1 MSALTEA
8 LLGEIQD
15 LVATVTERRDD
26 AAVRFEADL
35 AELQTLQAALQ
46 DGRPSDD
53 ARMRVRALKQRHQG
67 EEGKR
72 GAQMKAQDVR
82 VRMRA
87 PQDLVGSAPPPV
99 KSDRPVVKPGLSRV
113 VVLGSIQ
120 RELGQIDQRIVE
132 LLVDEGES
140 KSGPEVCFLTDLRA
154 GLIAVQKQL
163 PEHDVLL
170 NLVNEHVD
178 AVEATFKDLR
188 SGGIARARRFF
199 EHDRELL
206 GRLKAMVRA
215 DGQKKGEAEK
225 TVQKL
230 SESLQKARKT
240 LEAPPKDLSKVS
252 RELEDTL
259 LTIHKVL
266 QDGGFVAAR
275 SLLFS
280 ALRT

>member
-8 LLGEIQD
+8 LLGEIED
-15 LVATVTERRDD
+15 LLQTVNERRDD
-26 AAVRFEADL
+26 AATRFEADL
-35 AELQTLQAALQ
+35 AELQTLQGALQ
-46 DGRPSDD
+46 EGRPSDD
-53 ARMRVRALKQRHQG
+53 ARMRLRALKQRHQND
-67 EEGKR
+67 EGKR
-72 GAQMKAQDVR
+72 GSQLKAQDVR

-87 PQDLVGSAPPPV
+87 PQDPVGSAPPA
-99 KSDRPVVKPGLSRV
+99 KTDKPVVRPGLSRV

-120 RELGQIDQRIVE
+120 RELAQIDQRIVE

-140 KSGPEVCFLTDLRA
+140 KTGPEVCFLTDLRA

-170 NLVNEHVD
+170 NLVNEHVES
-178 AVEATFKDLR
+178 VEATFKDLR
-188 SGGIARARRFF
+188 TGGIARARRFF

-206 GRLKAMVRA
+206 GRLKAMVRV
-215 DGQKKGEAEK
+215 DGQKKGEADK

-230 SESLQKARKT
+230 SEALQKARKT
-240 LEAPPKDLSKVS
+240 LDAPPKDISKVS

-266 QDGGFVAAR
+266 QEGGFVAAR

-280 ALRT
+280 ALRS